1 MTAQLAGYVAA
12 FEEARDRLHA
22 VADPLS
28 EDAFLRKP
36 SEKAWSVGE
45 CIVHINIL
53 AAGYQ
58 PALEHAVA
66 DPEAPRA
73 SGPFRYGPLSRLFI
87 DAQRPTGRKIPTAP
101 AMAPPPADGRRATVD
116 RARAMAGLD
125 AQTDAYAALC
135 RAADGLDLRRIRV
148 RSPFLPVW
156 FSLGAYLDALGQH
169 ALRHTAQAERVVAGM
184 EPGA

>member
-1 MTAQLAGYVAA
+1 MSPQLTAYAAA
-12 FEEARDRLHA
+12 FEEARTRLHA

-28 EDAFLRKP
+28 DDAFLWKP
-36 SEKAWSVGE
+36 SEKGWSVGE

-58 PALEHAVA
+58 PALERAVA
-66 DPEAPRA
+66 DPAAPRA
-73 SGPFRYGPLSRLFI
+73 AGPFRYGPLSRLFI
-87 DAQRPTGRKIPTAP
+87 NAQKPAGPKLPTAP
-101 AMAPPPADGRRATVD
+101 AMEPPAADGRSATVD

-125 AQTDAYAALC
+125 AQTDAYVGIC
-135 RAADGLDLRRIRV
+135 RAAEGLDLRRLRL

-184 EPGA
+184 RNGG